1 MITIELDDVTMIPFL
16 IIKFNCKS
24 QFLAKFLCKVIAAD
38 FSNEFSVCGTY
49 FFHGA
54 FPAFFVDKHF
64 HNNDICITKQKQNKT
79 KQNKKQKQTKKPS
92 KIKTVKKGGFV
103 NKKFTRC
110 TMYNH
115 LNTINYLKKDLFQIH
130 FNEKFFKRNTATS
143 LMQLQRG
150 KHEIEYLCNNI
161 NTLVG

>member
-38 FSNEFSVCGTY
+38 FSNEFCVCGTY

-54 FPAFFVDKHF
+54 FPALFVDKHF

-79 KQNKKQKQTKKPS
+79 KQKTKTNKKTLKDQNS
-92 KIKTVKKGGFV
+92 KKGSF
-103 NKKFTRC
+103 C
-110 TMYNH
+110 
-115 LNTINYLKKDLFQIH
+115 Q
-130 FNEKFFKRNTATS
+130 
-143 LMQLQRG
+143 
-150 KHEIEYLCNNI
+150 
-161 NTLVG
+161 